1 MSNNRRRAFEDKITN
16 PNFRR
21 KINVNNTGSIV
32 SKNDNPYE
40 DYNNQKISSLNN
52 NPNAMDDPFGT
63 KKKQLERQKET
74 PIQRTN
80 KIILNKLKQA
90 RQTGTIDISNM
101 KLTII
106 PQEVFDPNVDIE
118 GVNWWEMVDINKLDA
133 SNNLLSENSFNE
145 EEHSLSL
152 LSYLISLRFSNNKF
166 TAIPNSLYK
175 LSNLKLLDLSGNA
188 ISQINDNLLKG
199 LSSLVELDLS
209 KNKLQSIPE
218 SIQFL
223 PFLEVLRVSNNQ
235 LLSIPNGLGALTR
248 LKKLYLN
255 ENSLQFL
262 PPNLFSQMIGL
273 EEIYLYKNRLENIC
287 DNNSS
292 TFDNMKHLKFLD
304 IHSNYLTI
312 FNIFTEMPILDSLL
326 LSYNQIQ
333 YVNGLDKCYNLTNLD
348 LNNNKIVDFPPD
360 ILKLKK
366 LTTLNLQNNDL
377 NGIPNTLGLMNS
389 LVRLNIEGNPL
400 KRLVGKMRNCSTEEL
415 KNYLKSRITDADFEN
430 TPMSKEDLYDINDNM
445 DPNQQILHNIF
456 NNGLVMKEMNLKN
469 IPVDEMQNSIQKNT
483 LNKIDFSVNQINDIS
498 NLTYV
503 LNRIESI
510 SELNLSQNLIDKF
523 PLIILSLPNL
533 TTLNLSKNKLKRFP
547 YDEFT
552 STNLNDVR
560 CSLINLDLSFNYID
574 KFPDVIG
581 LFQNI
586 STVNLASNN
595 ITFIDNVL
603 NMKLLELDTLNL
615 SDNKVEKLPN
625 KLYKIMPKLKTLL
638 MGNNNLRDIPTDVCL
653 MKLANVNFY
662 GNQIRRL
669 RSDALTSA
677 TALLSYLRK
686 IHVFDE
692 EDQMNDN
699 NNNNNNFSNNNF
711 QNQQN
716 QRGGNNFNNNYGGN
730 NPRQKSG
737 YKNMEQPNYH
747 NTHGYDNNNYGNNN
761 YNRGFGNQM
770 NNNNYE
776 GQYGQNN
783 IINNQYNNN
792 NQNNNFYNNNNNQFN
807 NNQFNNNQNNNYY
820 NKNNN
825 QFNRNQNNNYY
836 NQDNNN
842 RINQQFNNNASSSNS
857 NSGQRT
863 LDDINKDIASL
874 EEEMSVPTL
883 PQYQKAALR
892 KKYHGLLV
900 ERSKFLK

>member
-1 MSNNRRRAFEDKITN
+1 MSNKRRAFQDKITN

-21 KINVNNTGSIV
+21 KINVSNTGSIM

-52 NPNAMDDPFGT
+52 NPNAMNDPFGT
-63 KKKQLERQKET
+63 NKKKLERERET
-74 PIQRTN
+74 PVQKIN

-90 RQTGTIDISNM
+90 RQTGTIDISNL

-133 SNNLLSENSFNE
+133 SNNMLSENSFNE

-166 TAIPNSLYK
+166 NSIPNSLYK
-175 LSNLKLLDLSGNA
+175 LSNLKLLDMSGNS
-188 ISQINDNLLKG
+188 ISEINDNLLKG

-209 KNKLQSIPE
+209 KNKLKNIPE
-218 SIQFL
+218 TIQFL
-223 PFLEVLRVSNNQ
+223 PFLEILKVSNNQ
-235 LLSIPNGLGALTR
+235 LLTIPNGLGALTR
-248 LKKLYLN
+248 LKKIYLN

-287 DNNSS
+287 DNYSS
-292 TFDNMKHLKFLD
+292 IFDNMKHLKFLD
-304 IHSNYLTI
+304 IHSNYLTF
-312 FNIFTEMPILDSLL
+312 FNIFTEMPVLDALL

-333 YVNGLDKCYNLTNLD
+333 SINGLDKCYNLTNLD
-348 LNNNKIVDFPPD
+348 LNNNKITDFPSD

-366 LTTLNLQNNDL
+366 LSTLNLQNNDL
-377 NGIPNTLGLMNS
+377 NGIPNTLGLMNN

-430 TPMSKEDLYDINDNM
+430 TPMKKEDLYDINDNTNM
-445 DPNQQILHNIF
+445 NNQILHNIF
-456 NNGLVMKEMNLKN
+456 NNGLVMKEMNIKSLP
-469 IPVDEMQNSIQKNT
+469 IEEMQNSIQKNT
-483 LNKIDFSVNQINDIS
+483 LNKIDFSINQINDIS

-510 SELNLSQNLIDKF
+510 SELNLSQNLIEKF

-533 TTLNLSKNKLKRFP
+533 TTLNLSKNKLKKFP

-560 CSLINLDLSFNYID
+560 SSLINLDLSFNFITN
-574 KFPDVIG
+574 FPDIIG

-586 STVNLASNN
+586 STINLASNSISFVDN
-595 ITFIDNVL
+595 IS
-603 NMKLLELDTLNL
+603 NMKLLELDTMNL
-615 SDNKVEKLPN
+615 SDNKIEKLPN
-625 KLYKIMPKLKTLL
+625 KLYKNIPKLKTFL
-638 MGNNNLRDIPTDVCL
+638 MGNNNLRDIPSDICL
-653 MKLANVNFY
+653 LKSLSNVNFY

-677 TALLSYLRK
+677 TTLLNYLRK
-686 IHVFDE
+686 IHVFDN

-699 NNNNNNFSNNNF
+699 NMNNFSNDNNI
-711 QNQQN
+711 QQN
-716 QRGGNNFNNNYGGN
+716 QMKMNNNNYNNFNNNFGGN
-730 NPRQKSG
+730 NNRQKSG
-737 YKNMEQPNYH
+737 YKNIEQPNYH
-747 NTHGYDNNNYGNNN
+747 NTHGYENKNQINNNYGNNN
-761 YNRGFGNQM
+761 FNRGYNNQM
-770 NNNNYE
+770 NNNNNFNNYTNFE
-776 GQYGQNN
+776 GKY
-783 IINNQYNNN
+783 NQQGMNYNNN
-792 NQNNNFYNNNNNQFN
+792 NQNNN
-807 NNQFNNNQNNNYY
+807 NYY
-820 NKNNN
+820 G
-825 QFNRNQNNNYY
+825 Q
-836 NQDNNN
+836 NN
-842 RINQQFNNNASSSNS
+842 RINDQYNNNASAINQ
-857 NSGQRT
+857 NKRT

-892 KKYHGLLV
+892 KKYHALLV

>member
-1 MSNNRRRAFEDKITN
+1 MNNRRRAFEDKITN

-21 KINVNNTGSIV
+21 KINVKNKGSIA
-32 SKNDNPYE
+32 SQNDNPYE

-52 NPNAMDDPFGT
+52 NPNAMNDPFGT
-63 KKKQLERQKET
+63 NKKKLEREKET

-106 PQEVFDPNVDIE
+106 PKEVFDPNVDIE

-166 TAIPNSLYK
+166 NSIPNSLYK
-175 LSNLKLLDLSGNA
+175 LSNLKLLDLSGNS
-188 ISQINDNLLKG
+188 ISEVNENLLKG

-209 KNKLQSIPE
+209 KNKLRNIPE

-223 PFLEVLRVSNNQ
+223 SYLEILRVSNNQ

-248 LKKLYLN
+248 LKKIYLN

-262 PPNLFSQMIGL
+262 PPNLFSQMVGL

-292 TFDNMKHLKFLD
+292 IFDNMKHLKFLD
-304 IHSNYLTI
+304 IHSNYLTF
-312 FNIFTEMPILDSLL
+312 FNIFTEMPILDALL

-333 YVNGLDKCYNLTNLD
+333 FIRGLDKCYNLTNLD
-348 LNNNKIVDFPPD
+348 LNNNKIAEFPSD

-377 NGIPNTLGLMNS
+377 NSIPNSLGLMNN

-415 KNYLKSRITDADFEN
+415 KNYLKTRITDADLEN
-430 TPMSKEDLYDINDNM
+430 TPMTKEDLYDINDNTN
-445 DPNQQILHNIF
+445 PNSQILHNIF
-456 NNGLVMKEMNLKN
+456 NNGLVMKDMNIKSLP
-469 IPVDEMQNSIQKNT
+469 IEEMQNCIQKNT
-483 LNKIDFSVNQINDIS
+483 LNKLDFSINQINDIS
-498 NLTYV
+498 SLTYV

-533 TTLNLSKNKLKRFP
+533 TTLNLSKNKLKKFP

-560 CSLINLDLSFNYID
+560 CSLITLDLSFNFINN
-574 KFPDVIG
+574 FPDIIG

-586 STVNLASNN
+586 SSINLASNS
-595 ITFIDNVL
+595 IIYIDNIS

-615 SDNKVEKLPN
+615 SDNKIERLPN
-625 KLYKIMPKLKTLL
+625 KLYKNMPKLKSFL
-638 MGNNNLRDIPTDVCL
+638 MGNNNLRDIPSDICL
-653 MKLANVNFY
+653 MKSLTNVNFY

-669 RSDALTSA
+669 KSDALTSA
-677 TALLSYLRK
+677 TALLNYFRK
-686 IHVFDE
+686 IHVFDN
-692 EDQMNDN
+692 EDQMEENNLNNYSN
-699 NNNNNNFSNNNF
+699 NNIQQNQNQMSNNYNNNF
-711 QNQQN
+711 
-716 QRGGNNFNNNYGGN
+716 GGNNI
-730 NPRQKSG
+730 RQKSG

-747 NTHGYDNNNYGNNN
+747 NTHGYGNPNQMNNNYGNNN
-761 YNRGFGNQM
+761 FNRGYNNNQINNNFDNYNQYGGQYNQPNNNFNKNQGFNNL
-770 NNNNYE
+770 NNNNY
-776 GQYGQNN
+776 YGQ
-783 IINNQYNNN
+783 
-792 NQNNNFYNNNNNQFN
+792 
-807 NNQFNNNQNNNYY
+807 
-820 NKNNN
+820 
-825 QFNRNQNNNYY
+825 
-836 NQDNNN
+836 NNN
-842 RINQQFNNNASSSNS
+842 RINEQFNNNMP
-857 NSGQRT
+857 SGGNINTNKRT
-863 LDDINKDIASL
+863 LDDINKDIANL

-892 KKYHGLLV
+892 KKYHALLV

>member
-1 MSNNRRRAFEDKITN
+1 MSNRRRAFEDKITN

-21 KINVNNTGSIV
+21 KINVNNTGSII

-40 DYNNQKISSLNN
+40 DYNNQKISSLSK
-52 NPNAMDDPFGT
+52 NPNAYNDPFGT
-63 KKKQLERQKET
+63 NKKKLEREKET
-74 PIQRTN
+74 PVQKTN
-80 KIILNKLKQA
+80 KIILTKLKQA
-90 RQTGTIDISNM
+90 RQTGTIDISNL

-166 TAIPNSLYK
+166 NSIPNSLYK
-175 LSNLKLLDLSGNA
+175 LSNLKLLDLSGNS
-188 ISQINDNLLKG
+188 ITDINENLLKG

-209 KNKLQSIPE
+209 KNKLKGIPE

-223 PFLEVLRVSNNQ
+223 SYLEVLRVSNNQ
-235 LLSIPNGLGALTR
+235 LLSIPDGLGALTR

-262 PPNLFSQMIGL
+262 PPNLFSRMVGL

-287 DNNSS
+287 DNKSS
-292 TFDNMKHLKFLD
+292 IFDNMKHLKFLD

-333 YVNGLDKCYNLTNLD
+333 YIKGLDKCYNITNLD
-348 LNNNKIVDFPPD
+348 LNNNKITEFPSD

-377 NGIPNTLGLMNS
+377 NSIPNTLGLMNN

-415 KNYLKSRITDADFEN
+415 KNYLKTRITDADLEN
-430 TPMSKEDLYDINDNM
+430 TTMTKEDLYDINDNNNM
-445 DPNQQILHNIF
+445 NHILHNVF
-456 NNGLVMKEMNLKN
+456 NNGLVMKEMNIKS
-469 IPVDEMQNSIQKNT
+469 IPVEEMQNSIQKNM
-483 LNKIDFSVNQINDIS
+483 LNKIDFSVNQINDIT

-533 TTLNLSKNKLKRFP
+533 STLNLSKNKLKKFP

-560 CSLINLDLSFNYID
+560 SSLVNLDLSFNYID
-574 KFPDVIG
+574 TFPEIIG

-586 STVNLASNN
+586 SNINLASNT
-595 ITFIDNVL
+595 IYFVDNLL

-615 SDNKVEKLPN
+615 SDNKIEKLPN
-625 KLYKIMPKLKTLL
+625 KLYKNMPKIKTFL
-638 MGNNNLRDIPTDVCL
+638 MSNNNLRDIPSDICM
-653 MKLANVNFY
+653 MKSLSNVNFY

-677 TALLSYLRK
+677 TALLNYLRK
-686 IHVFDE
+686 IHVFDD
-692 EDQMNDN
+692 EDKMND
-699 NNNNNNFSNNNF
+699 NNNFSNNNNINNNNF
-711 QNQQN
+711 QQN
-716 QRGGNNFNNNYGGN
+716 QMGGNNNNFNNNFGGN
-730 NPRQKSG
+730 NSRQKSG
-737 YKNMEQPNYH
+737 YKNMDQPSYH
-747 NTHGYDNNNYGNNN
+747 NTHGYENQNQINNSYGNNN
-761 YNRGFGNQM
+761 YNRGGYNNQM
-770 NNNNYE
+770 NNNNF
-776 GQYGQNN
+776 NN
-783 IINNQYNNN
+783 YND
-792 NQNNNFYNNNNNQFN
+792 NNFGRQSNQKMNNNQFN
-807 NNQFNNNQNNNYY
+807 NYNNNNIYGQGNNQN
-820 NKNNN
+820 
-825 QFNRNQNNNYY
+825 
-836 NQDNNN
+836 
-842 RINQQFNNNASSSNS
+842 NQQFNNNMNPSGSSNK
-857 NSGQRT
+857 RT

-892 KKYHGLLV
+892 KKYHALLV

>member
-1 MSNNRRRAFEDKITN
+1 MSKRRKFEDKITN

-21 KINVNNTGSIV
+21 KINVSNTGSIM

-52 NPNAMDDPFGT
+52 NPNAINDPFGT
-63 KKKQLERQKET
+63 NKKKLEREKET
-74 PIQRTN
+74 PIQKTN
-80 KIILNKLKQA
+80 KLILNKLKQA
-90 RQTGTIDISNM
+90 RQTGTIDISNL

-166 TAIPNSLYK
+166 TSIPNSLYK
-175 LSNLKLLDLSGNA
+175 LSNLKLLDLSGNS
-188 ISQINDNLLKG
+188 ISEINENLLKC

-218 SIQFL
+218 TIQFL
-223 PFLEVLRVSNNQ
+223 PFLEILRVSNNQ

-248 LKKLYLN
+248 LKKIYLN

-262 PPNLFSQMIGL
+262 PPNLFSKMIGL

-292 TFDNMKHLKFLD
+292 IFDNMKHLKFLD
-304 IHSNYLTI
+304 IHSNYLTV

-348 LNNNKIVDFPPD
+348 LNNNKIMDFPSD

-366 LTTLNLQNNDL
+366 LKTLNLQNNDL
-377 NGIPNTLGLMNS
+377 NGIPNTLGLMNN

-415 KNYLKSRITDADFEN
+415 KNYLKSRITDVDFEN
-430 TPMSKEDLYDINDNM
+430 APMSKEDLYDINDSTNM
-445 DPNQQILHNIF
+445 NNQILQNIF
-456 NNGLVMKEMNLKN
+456 NNGLVMKDMKLKS
-469 IPVDEMQNSIQKNT
+469 IPVDEMQNSLQKNT

-510 SELNLSQNLIDKF
+510 SELNLSQNLIEKF

-552 STNLNDVR
+552 STNLSDIK
-560 CSLINLDLSFNYID
+560 SSIINLDLSFNSID
-574 KFPDVIG
+574 QFPDVIG
-581 LFQNI
+581 LFQKI
-586 STVNLASNN
+586 STINLASNN
-595 ITFIDNVL
+595 IYLIDNIL

-615 SDNKVEKLPN
+615 SDNKIEKLPN
-625 KLYKIMPKLKTLL
+625 KLYKIMPKLKTFL
-638 MGNNNLRDIPTDVCL
+638 MTNNNLRDIPSDICL
-653 MKLANVNFY
+653 MKSLSNVNFY

-677 TALLSYLRK
+677 TALLNYLRK
-686 IHVFDE
+686 IHVFDD
-692 EDQMNDN
+692 EDKINDSN
-699 NNNNNNFSNNNF
+699 NNLNNNNNNFQQNQMNNNINNNF
-711 QNQQN
+711 
-716 QRGGNNFNNNYGGN
+716 GGNNA
-730 NPRQKSG
+730 RQKSG
-737 YKNMEQPNYH
+737 YKNMDQPSYH
-747 NTHGYDNNNYGNNN
+747 NTHGYDYQNQNNNNTFGNNN
-761 YNRGFGNQM
+761 YNRGYNNQK
-770 NNNNYE
+770 NNNNYG
-776 GQYGQNN
+776 GQM
-783 IINNQYNNN
+783 
-792 NQNNNFYNNNNNQFN
+792 NQNNNYNNNQY
-807 NNQFNNNQNNNYY
+807 NNNQNNNYY
-820 NKNNN
+820 EKNN
-825 QFNRNQNNNYY
+825 R
-836 NQDNNN
+836 
-842 RINQQFNNNASSSNS
+842 QQFNNNSPGNS
-857 NSGQRT
+857 NNRS
-863 LDDINKDIASL
+863 LDDINKEIASL
-874 EEEMSVPTL
+874 EEEMSIPTL

-892 KKYHGLLV
+892 KKYHALLV
-900 ERSKFLK
+900 ERSKYLK

>member
-1 MSNNRRRAFEDKITN
+1 MNNRRRAFEDKITN
-16 PNFRR
+16 QNFRH
-21 KINVNNTGSIV
+21 KINVNNTGSII

-40 DYNNQKISSLNN
+40 DYNNQKISSLSN
-52 NPNAMDDPFGT
+52 NPNAINDPFGT
-63 KKKQLERQKET
+63 NKKRLEREKET
-74 PIQRTN
+74 SVQKTN

-90 RQTGTIDISNM
+90 RQTGTIDISNL

-145 EEHSLSL
+145 EEHNLGL
-152 LSYLISLRFSNNKF
+152 LSYLISLRFCNNKF
-166 TAIPNSLYK
+166 NSIPNSLYK
-175 LSNLKLLDLSGNA
+175 LSNLKLLDLSGNS
-188 ISQINDNLLKG
+188 ISEIDENLLKG
-199 LSSLVELDLS
+199 LSSMVELDLS
-209 KNKLQSIPE
+209 KNKLKSIPE

-223 PFLEVLRVSNNQ
+223 SYLEILKVSNNQ

-248 LKKLYLN
+248 LKKIFLN
-255 ENSLQFL
+255 ENSIQFL
-262 PPNLFSQMIGL
+262 PPNLFSRMIGL

-292 TFDNMKHLKFLD
+292 IFDNMKHLKFLD

-333 YVNGLDKCYNLTNLD
+333 YINGLDKCNNLTNLD
-348 LNNNKIVDFPPD
+348 LNNNKIADFPPD

-366 LTTLNLQNNDL
+366 LNTLNLQNNDL
-377 NGIPNTLGLMNS
+377 NSIPNTLGLMNS

-400 KRLVGKMRNCSTEEL
+400 KRLVGKMRNCSTQEL
-415 KNYLKSRITDADFEN
+415 KNYLKTRITDADLEN
-430 TPMSKEDLYDINDNM
+430 TPMTKDDLYDINDETNM
-445 DPNQQILHNIF
+445 SNQILHNIF
-456 NNGLVMKEMNLKN
+456 NNGLVMKDMKLTS
-469 IPVDEMQNSIQKNT
+469 IPVEEMQNSIQKNT
-483 LNKIDFSVNQINDIS
+483 LNKLDFSINQINDIS

-510 SELNLSQNLIDKF
+510 SELNLSQNMIEKF

-533 TTLNLSKNKLKRFP
+533 TTLNLSKNKLKKFP

-552 STNLNDVR
+552 STNLSEVR
-560 CSLINLDLSFNYID
+560 SPLINLDLSFNYID
-574 KFPDVIG
+574 KFPDILG

-586 STVNLASNN
+586 STINLATNT
-595 ITFIDNVL
+595 IYFIDNIS

-615 SDNKVEKLPN
+615 SDNKIERLPN
-625 KLYKIMPKLKTLL
+625 KLYKNMPKLKTFL
-638 MGNNNLRDIPTDVCL
+638 MSNNNLRDIPSDICM
-653 MKLANVNFY
+653 MKLSNVNFY

-677 TALLSYLRK
+677 TALLNYLRK
-686 IHVFDE
+686 IHVFDD
-692 EDQMNDN
+692 EDKMNENIYN
-699 NNNNNNFSNNNF
+699 NSS
-711 QNQQN
+711 QNQMSGN
-716 QRGGNNFNNNYGGN
+716 NNFNNNFGGN
-730 NPRQKSG
+730 NIRQKSG

-747 NTHGYDNNNYGNNN
+747 NTHGYDSPNQINNNPYGNSNN
-761 YNRGFGNQM
+761 YNRGYNNQM
-770 NNNNYE
+770 NNNNYNNNYNNFE
-776 GQYGQNN
+776 GQFNQNN
-783 IINNQYNNN
+783 NNFNQYRNNN
-792 NQNNNFYNNNNNQFN
+792 NQNNDFYSQNNIQSNQKFN
-807 NNQFNNNQNNNYY
+807 NE
-820 NKNNN
+820 
-825 QFNRNQNNNYY
+825 
-836 NQDNNN
+836 
-842 RINQQFNNNASSSNS
+842 SSSFGNS
-857 NSGQRT
+857 NKRT
-863 LDDINKDIASL
+863 LEDINKDIAAL